1 MEIGNHLMVEV
12 LENMEYMVR
21 IMDVKDE
28 IVFMNKKMK
37 SEFGDFT
44 FNKCFQALGGDIKCE
59 DCVSLRCHDSG
70 KPESKDVLL
79 RDRIYRIIASPV
91 KLENG
96 EIYSIEIFND
106 ISREKEMENEILQQY
121 DKMKSDIEFA
131 KQIQTTALPEDG
143 IYFNK
148 IMLNSKYCPS
158 EELGGDIFDI
168 VKLDKDNI
176 IIYMADVSGHG
187 IKSSLITMFLR
198 QILRGLKD
206 KGLDLNIALNEM
218 TKSFNDLK
226 LGDDKYFSI
235 AMVLFNTQ
243 KMNLTILNA
252 GHNCLPIIINEDK
265 EVKEIKVYGLPVCS
279 IAGETIHKTET
290 ISIKKGNKLI
300 LYTDGIPEAFNK
312 GKKEYFGTESII
324 SLLNDNKEA
333 SGAEIVEK
341 IMMKTLEFSNSSLI
355 DDAAILTAEFL

>member
-37 SEFGDFT
+37 TEFGDFT
-44 FNKCFQALGGDIKCE
+44 FNKCFEAIGGEMKCE
-59 DCVSLRCHDSG
+59 DCVSLKCHNSG
-70 KPESKDVLL
+70 KPESKDVVLK
-79 RDRIYRIIASPV
+79 DRIFRIIASPV

-148 IMLNSKYCPS
+148 LLLNSKYCPS

-168 VKLDKDNI
+168 IKIDDENI

-198 QILRGLKD
+198 QILRGLKE
-206 KGLDLNIALNEM
+206 KGLDLNVTLNEM
-218 TKSFNDLK
+218 KKSFNDLK

-235 AMVLFNTQ
+235 VMALFNTR

-252 GHNCLPIIINEDK
+252 GHNCLPLIINENK
-265 EVKEIKVYGLPVCS
+265 EVKEIQVYGLPVCS
-279 IAGETIHKTET
+279 LTNESMHNTET
-290 ISIKKGNKLI
+290 IQIKKGDKLI
-300 LYTDGIPEAFNK
+300 LYTDGISESFNH
-312 GKKEYFGTESII
+312 GMKEYFGSESII
-324 SLLNDNKEA
+324 SILKDCKEA
-333 SGAEIVEK
+333 SGEEIVEK
-341 IMMKTLEFSNSSLI
+341 VMAKTLEFSSSSLI
-355 DDAAILTAEFL
+355 DDAAILSVEFL

>member
-1 MEIGNHLMVEV
+1 MEARNHLMVEV

-28 IVFMNKKMK
+28 VVFMNKKMK
-37 SEFGDFT
+37 TEFGDFT
-44 FNKCFQALGGDIKCE
+44 FNKCFRGIGEELKCE

-106 ISREKEMENEILQQY
+106 ISREKEMENQILQQY

-131 KQIQTTALPEDG
+131 KQIQTSALPEDG

-148 IMLNSKYCPS
+148 ILLNSKYCPS

-235 AMVLFNTQ
+235 VLALLNTQ
-243 KMNLTILNA
+243 KMSLTILNA
-252 GHNCLPIIINEDK
+252 GHNCLPIIINEEN
-265 EVKEIKVYGLPVCS
+265 EVKEILVYGLPVCS
-279 IAGETIHKTET
+279 IASETIHKTET
-290 ISIKKGNKLI
+290 IPIKKGNKLI
-300 LYTDGIPEAFNK
+300 LYTDGISEAFNE
-312 GKKEYFGTESII
+312 GKKIYFGTESII
-324 SLLNDNKEA
+324 SLLKDNKEA
-333 SGAEIVEK
+333 SGAEIVENV
-341 IMMKTLEFSNSSLI
+341 IAKTLDFSDSSLI
-355 DDAAILTAEFL
+355 DDVAILVAEFL